1 MPTSRPA
8 RLSVVPVLLL
18 WSSLLSAQKPDTT
31 RSDTTRTDT
40 TRVTTLETIEVT
52 GSIAPTA
59 GPGIGSGV
67 PARISTVTGEAIDA
81 WEPRLLADALA
92 TQTGISL
99 YDDLGSPFKLNLST
113 RGFNVGP
120 VVGLPPGVSVFLDG
134 VRQNEPDAAEVNFDL
149 LPMEHVQRVELLSG
163 SGSLLGPNS
172 LGGAVNLITRGGN
185 GPLAAD
191 AELSGG
197 TYGSYSAEAS
207 VGGRTARGLD
217 YYLGGGYEN
226 EDGWRQAT
234 GAENLN
240 GFMNLG
246 RRGPERGIS
255 FQAFGAES
263 RAETAGSLPESIF
276 LVSPRTNFTIG
287 DFEDLN
293 QLQASVSG
301 YAPIGQSK
309 ASFTTYVRR
318 THAERFN
325 VNQAPDNNVR
335 SFTTNGTVG
344 GNLDWRWTTPRPNGS
359 LSLRLGADGAVN
371 RVHIQLLE
379 EDPVVPSN
387 RTLTTDVRS
396 PSYDVAGYALADL
409 KISDVTFSGGFRY
422 DYIHIPFE
430 DQLDPGADTANSF
443 NRLSPRGGVSLDV
456 APGASVYASVGQS
469 FRAPAILELA
479 CADETA
485 ACPLPF
491 ALGDDPPLN
500 PVVGTTFE
508 VGGQVVRGPAILSAS
523 VYRTNVRDDI
533 FFIQSANA
541 VFEGFFD
548 NIGNTR
554 REGVE
559 LGVQVLP
566 SERLSLYAN
575 YAFTRATFRS
585 AADIFSIRS
594 DSAFAASPLAGENS
608 VAPGDRL
615 PLVPD
620 HQVKAGGLLTLPA
633 GLQFGVDARYTGRQ
647 WLRGDEA
654 NETQPL
660 GGYFV
665 ANVRAG
671 FSRANWEVS
680 AVVTNLLDSHR
691 PIFGT
696 FNENRQSGVL
706 ERFLTPVNG
715 RSFKLIVRRGFG
727 AER

>member
-1 MPTSRPA
+1 MQR
-8 RLSVVPVLLL
+8 RLFSSITLLLMWSSVVA
-18 WSSLLSAQKPDTT
+18 AQQTDSTAQDTT
-31 RSDTTRTDT
+31 HI
-40 TRVTTLETIEVT
+40 TTLKTIEVT

-59 GPGIGSGV
+59 GPGVGSGI
-67 PARISTVTGEAIDA
+67 PARISTVTGAAIEA
-81 WEPRLLADALA
+81 WEPRLLADALGS
-92 TQTGISL
+92 QTGISL
-99 YDDLGSPFKLNLST
+99 HDDLGSPFKLNLST

-172 LGGAVNLITRGGN
+172 LGGAINLITKRGE
-185 GPLAAD
+185 GPLSAE

-197 TYGSYSAEAS
+197 TFGTYSAEAS
-207 VGGRTARGLD
+207 IGGRTSHGSD

-240 GFMNLG
+240 GFLNLG
-246 RRGPERGIS
+246 RRGPERGLTL
-255 FQAFGAES
+255 QAFGAES

-276 LVSPRTNFTIG
+276 DVSPRTNFTIG

-293 QLQASVSG
+293 QLQASLSG
-301 YAPIGQSK
+301 YAPIGSSR

-335 SFTTNGTVG
+335 SFTTNRTIG
-344 GNLDWRWTTPRPNGS
+344 GNLDWRWTMPRPNGS
-359 LSLRLGADGAVN
+359 LSVRLGGDGAAN
-371 RVHIQLLE
+371 QVHIQLLE
-379 EDPVVPSN
+379 ETPTVPTDQ
-387 RTLTTDVRS
+387 TLTTDVQS
-396 PSYDVAGYALADL
+396 PSYDMAGYALADL
-409 KISDVTFSGGFRY
+409 RIQDVTFSGGFRF

-430 DQLDPGADTANSF
+430 NQLDPTADTASNFS
-443 NRLSPRGGVSLDV
+443 RISPRGGVSLDV

-491 ALGDDPPLN
+491 ALGDDPPLE

-508 VGGQVVRGPAILSAS
+508 IGGQLVRGPAIFNAS
-523 VYRTNVRDDI
+523 IYRTNVRDDI
-533 FFIQSANA
+533 SFIQSENT
-541 VFEGFFD
+541 VVEGFFS

-554 REGVE
+554 REGIE
-559 LGVQVLP
+559 LGVQLIP
-566 SERLSLYAN
+566 SERISLYAN
-575 YAFTRATFRS
+575 YAFTHGTFES
-585 AADIFSIRS
+585 PAEIFSIRA
-594 DSAFAASPLAGENS
+594 DSAFAGSPLAGANLVS
-608 VAPGDRL
+608 PGDRL
-615 PLVPD
+615 PLIPD
-620 HQVKAGGLLTLPA
+620 HQIKIGGLLSLPV
-633 GLQFGVDARYTGRQ
+633 GLQFGLDTRYTGRQ

-671 FSRANWEVS
+671 FTRADWDVS
-680 AVVTNLLDSHR
+680 AVVSNVLDSHR

-696 FNENRQSGVL
+696 FNENRQTGVL
-706 ERFLTPVNG
+706 ERFLSPLNG
-715 RSFKLIVRRGFG
+715 RSFKLIVRREFG
-727 AER
+727 GEG

>member
-1 MPTSRPA
+1 VSLPR
-8 RLSVVPVLLL
+8 VLAFVAVAAALPGLL
-18 WSSLLSAQKPDTT
+18 WGQDSTAADTGQVT
-31 RSDTTRTDT
+31 R
-40 TRVTTLETIEVT
+40 LKTIEVT

-59 GPGIGSGV
+59 GPVIGSGI
-67 PARISTVTGEAIDA
+67 PARISTVTGQAIEA
-81 WEPRLLADALA
+81 WEPRLLADALGSQA
-92 TQTGISL
+92 GISL

-149 LPMEHVQRVELLSG
+149 LPMEHVDRLELLSG

-172 LGGAVNLITRGGN
+172 LGGAVNLITRRGS
-185 GPLAAD
+185 GPLQAE

-197 TYGSYSAEAS
+197 SFGSYSGEAS
-207 VGGRTARGLD
+207 VDGLSRGGWD
-217 YYLGGGYEN
+217 YYVAGGYQN

-240 GFMNLG
+240 GFFNLG
-246 RRGPERGIS
+246 HRGPERGIS
-255 FQAFGAES
+255 LQAFGAES

-276 LVSPRTNFTIG
+276 DVSPSTNFTIG

-293 QLQASVSG
+293 QLQASLSG
-301 YAPIGQSK
+301 YSALGSSRG
-309 ASFTTYVRR
+309 SFTAYVRR

-335 SFTTNGTVG
+335 SFTNNRTLG
-344 GNLDWRWTTPRPNGS
+344 GNVDWRWTRPRKNGS
-359 LSLRLGADGAVN
+359 FSLRLGADGSAN
-371 RVHIQLLE
+371 RVHIELLE
-379 EDPVVPSN
+379 ETPAVPPSSA
-387 RTLTTDVRS
+387 LTTDVHS

-409 KISDVTFSGGFRY
+409 RLDQVTFSGGLRY
-422 DYIHIPFE
+422 DYIHIPFTNA
-430 DQLDPGADTANSF
+430 LDPSTDTSNTF
-443 NRLSPRGGVSLDV
+443 TRLSPRSGISWEI
-456 APGASVYASVGQS
+456 APGASAYVSVGQS

-491 ALGDDPPLN
+491 ALGDDPPLD

-508 VGGQVVRGPAILSAS
+508 LGGQMVRGPAIVNAS

-533 FFIQSANA
+533 SFIQSENA
-541 VFEGFFD
+541 VFEGFFA

-559 LGVQVLP
+559 LSVQVVP
-566 SERLSLYAN
+566 SERLSFYAN
-575 YAFTRATFRS
+575 YAYTRATFRDP
-585 AADIFSIRS
+585 AEIFSIRA
-594 DSAFAASPLAGENS
+594 DSTFAGAPLAGSNDVS
-608 VAPGDRL
+608 IGDRL

-620 HQVKAGGLLTLPA
+620 HQIKFGGFYRLSN
-633 GLQFGVDARYTGRQ
+633 GLQFGIDGRYTGEQ

-654 NETQPL
+654 NETTPL
-660 GGYFV
+660 AGYFV
-665 ANVRAG
+665 GSVRVG
-671 FSRANWEVS
+671 FNRARWELS
-680 AVVTNLLDSHR
+680 AVVSNLFDSHR

-696 FNENRQSGVL
+696 FNENRPSGAL
-706 ERFLTPVNG
+706 ERFLTPMNA
-715 RSFKLIVRRGFG
+715 RSVKFIVRRAFG
-727 AER
+727 AESD

>member
-1 MPTSRPA
+1 MLTSRPA
-8 RLSVVPVLLL
+8 RLSVVPVFLL
-18 WSSLLSAQKPDTT
+18 WSSLLSAQEPDTT

-81 WEPRLLADALA
+81 WEPRLLADALG

-172 LGGAVNLITRGGN
+172 LGGAVNLITRRGS

-197 TYGSYSAEAS
+197 SYGSYSAEAS
-207 VGGRTARGLD
+207 VDGRTARGLD
-217 YYLGGGYEN
+217 YYIAGGYEN

-240 GFMNLG
+240 GFINLG

-255 FQAFGAES
+255 FQALGAES

-276 LVSPRTNFTIG
+276 WISPRTNFTVG

-293 QLQASVSG
+293 QLQTSVSG
-301 YAPIGQSK
+301 YVPIGGGRV
-309 ASFTTYVRR
+309 SFTTYARR

-344 GNLDWRWTTPRPNGS
+344 GNLDWRWTRPRPNGS

-379 EDPVVPSN
+379 VDPAVPSN
-387 RTLTTDVRS
+387 QTLTTDVRS

-409 KISDVTFSGGFRY
+409 RIADVTFSGGFRY

-430 DQLDPGADTANSF
+430 DQLDPAADTANSF

-456 APGASVYASVGQS
+456 APGASLYASVGQS

-508 VGGQVVRGPAILSAS
+508 VGGQVVRGPAILNAS

-541 VFEGFFD
+541 VFEGFFN

-554 REGVE
+554 REGIE
-559 LGVQVLP
+559 FGVQLLP
-566 SERLSLYAN
+566 TERLSLYAN
-575 YAFTRATFRS
+575 YAFTRATFRN
-585 AADIFSIRS
+585 AADIFSIRA
-594 DSAFAASPLAGENS
+594 DSAFAASSLAGENN
-608 VAPGDRL
+608 VAPGDIL

-620 HQVKAGGLLTLPA
+620 HQVKAGGLVTLPV

-671 FSRANWEVS
+671 FSRANWEIS

-706 ERFLTPVNG
+706 ERFLTPINA

-727 AER
+727 GDR

>member
-1 MPTSRPA
+1 VNPHRLLHIPGLIAVGMAVPA
-8 RLSVVPVLLL
+8 LLL
-18 WSSLLSAQKPDTT
+18 GQKTD
-31 RSDTTRTDT
+31 STRTDT
-40 TRVTTLETIEVT
+40 AKVTTLKTIEVT
-52 GSIAPTA
+52 SSIAPTA
-59 GPGIGSGV
+59 GPVIGSGI
-67 PARISTVTGEAIDA
+67 PARISTVTGQAIEA
-81 WEPRLLADALA
+81 WEPRLLADALGSQA
-92 TQTGISL
+92 GISL

-163 SGSLLGPNS
+163 AGSLLGPNS
-172 LGGAVNLITRGGN
+172 LGGAINLITRRGS
-185 GPLAAD
+185 GPLEAE

-197 TYGSYSAEAS
+197 SFGSYSGEAS
-207 VGGRTARGLD
+207 VDGVSHGGWD
-217 YYLGGGYEN
+217 YYLAGGYEN

-240 GFMNLG
+240 GFLNVG

-255 FQAFGAES
+255 LQAFGAES

-276 LVSPRTNFTIG
+276 NTSPSTNFTIG

-301 YAPIGQSK
+301 YTALGSSSRG
-309 ASFTTYVRR
+309 SFTAYVRR

-335 SFTTNGTVG
+335 SFTNNRTLG
-344 GNLDWRWTTPRPNGS
+344 GNLDWRWTKPRDSGS
-359 LSLRLGADGAVN
+359 LSLRLGADGGAN
-371 RVHIQLLE
+371 RVHIELLE
-379 EDPVVPSN
+379 ETPTVPFSS
-387 RTLTTDVRS
+387 TLTTDVHS
-396 PSYDVAGYALADL
+396 PSYDLAGYALADL
-409 KISDVTFSGGFRY
+409 RIDQVTFSGGLRY
-422 DYIHIPFE
+422 DYIHVPFSNA
-430 DQLDPGADTANSF
+430 LDPSADTTSTF
-443 NRLSPRGGVSLDV
+443 TRLSPRGGISWEISP
-456 APGASVYASVGQS
+456 AASAYVSVGQS

-491 ALGDDPPLN
+491 ALGDDPPLD

-508 VGGQVVRGPAILSAS
+508 LGGQVVRGPVIVNAS

-533 FFIQSANA
+533 SFIQSENA
-541 VFEGFFD
+541 VFEGFFA

-559 LGVQVLP
+559 LSLQVLP

-575 YAFTRATFRS
+575 YAYTNATFRDP
-585 AADIFSIRS
+585 AEIFSIRA
-594 DSAFAASPLAGENS
+594 DSSFAGAPLAGPNA
-608 VAPGDRL
+608 VAIGDRL

-620 HQVKAGGLLTLPA
+620 HQIKFGGLLALPN
-633 GLQFGVDARYTGRQ
+633 GLQFGADARYTGEQ

-654 NETQPL
+654 NETTPL
-660 GGYFV
+660 SGYIV
-665 ANVRAG
+665 GNLRLG
-671 FSRANWEVS
+671 FSRARWEVS
-680 AVVTNLLDSHR
+680 AVVSNVFDSHH

-696 FNENRQSGVL
+696 FNENRQTGEL
-706 ERFLTPVNG
+706 ERFLTPLNA
-715 RSFKLIVRRGFG
+715 RSFKLIVRRAFG
-727 AER
+727 GATQD